1 MKHTQKDMALL
12 RFAEDHHDPAKVP
25 FTFTLDGTRYEGF
38 PAKFCP
44 QVEHERIDANITRY
58 RITAKTEDGLLLTA
72 DHYAYRD
79 FAVSEWVMSIQNVS
93 DHASVTISD
102 WRFAT
107 TFEAESACLY
117 HGNGDTCGVNGYEWQ
132 TDRLTSTPLCIAP
145 VGDGTSCN
153 GAFPYMRL
161 LTPEWGVNLAIG
173 WSGPWSADFAM
184 TEAGARFTAGQG
196 FFNAYLKPGESVR
209 TPRLTMQ
216 IFEGGH
222 DRGRNLWRSYYFA
235 HMLPREKDGKP
246 LSPKLFVHTWA
257 IDGKSEFSGTTEQNQ
272 KEAIDTYLQKGF
284 EPDGWWIDA
293 GWYPCN
299 YDWGVGVG
307 NLRLNEEN
315 YPNGLK
321 PVSDHLHKNGIDLLL
336 WFEPERNYK
345 DTDMWREHPEFL
357 LFYKGDNQF
366 WLTNAL
372 FNLAD
377 PIACDWLIDKI
388 DSMIKEFGVDI
399 YRQDFNFQP
408 MPFWQQNSEPGRE
421 GVLENLHIQ
430 GYYRYWDTLLERNPG
445 LWIDSC
451 ASGGRR
457 NDPET
462 MRRAVPLHYT
472 DVGYGDHYMKQ
483 AQHRQMFEWIPY
495 FRAHNFNWCGDD
507 GIYNGQPHRIDG
519 FAYQNAMVPAM
530 TDMTEYYHDE
540 VQFAQ
545 GRTYH
550 AIWRKA
556 AEIMLRADYYPLTE
570 CRKDIHD
577 WYALQFDEDGKGLVQ
592 VIRNVAVESD
602 TFTANPFV
610 FDKSKTY
617 TFTEAVSG
625 EVRTHT
631 GAELLQNG
639 MTFTMPR
646 KTAQMWFYTTE

>member
-1 MKHTQKDMALL
+1 MKHTTQDFVFGRQLPCS
-12 RFAEDHHDPAKVP
+12 HDPAHVP
-25 FTFTLDGTRYEGF
+25 FTFTLDGTRYCGF
-38 PAKFCP
+38 PASLSPRTEC
-44 QVEHERIDANITRY
+44 VRIDASITCHRF
-58 RITAKTEDGLLLTA
+58 TAYAGGLRLTA
-72 DHYAYRD
+72 ERYDYRD
-79 FAVSEWVMSIQNVS
+79 FAVCEWIMYAENVS
-93 DHASVTISD
+93 DTPSATLSN
-102 WRFAT
+102 WRFCTEIA
-107 TFEAESACLY
+107 AGKADLY
-117 HGNGDTCGVNGYEWQ
+117 HGNGDTCGTNGYEWQ
-132 TDRLTSTPLCIAP
+132 TDALGAQPLHIEPC
-145 VGDGTSCN
+145 GDGTPCN

-161 LTPEWGVNLAIG
+161 LFGDWGINLAIG
-173 WSGPWSADFAM
+173 WSGHWSADFALKASKL
-184 TEAGARFTAGQG
+184 TFATDQG
-196 FFNAYLKPGESVR
+196 FFNAYLKPGERVR
-209 TPRLTMQ
+209 TPRVTMQ
-216 IFEGGH
+216 AFAGGH
-222 DRGRNLWRSYYFA
+222 DRGRNLWRSFYFA
-235 HMLPREKDGKP
+235 HMLPHGKDGKS

-272 KEAIDTYLQKGF
+272 KHAIDTYLQKGF
-284 EPDGWWIDA
+284 APDGWWIDA

-336 WFEPERNYK
+336 WFEPERNYTG
-345 DTDMWREHPEFL
+345 TDMWREHPEFL
-357 LFYKGDNQF
+357 LFYKGDNHF

-377 PIACDWLIDKI
+377 PVACDWLIDKI

-408 MPFWQQNSEPGRE
+408 MPYWQQNSEPGRE

-430 GYYRYWDTLLERNPG
+430 GYYRYWDALLARNPG

-495 FRAHNFNWCGDD
+495 FRAHNFNWCDDD
-507 GIYNGQPHRIDG
+507 GNYNGQPHRIDG
-519 FAYQNAMVPAM
+519 FAYQNAMVPSM

-550 AIWRKA
+550 AIWRRA
-556 AEIMLRADYYPLTE
+556 ATIMLDADYYPLTE
-570 CRKDIHD
+570 CRKDVRD
-577 WYALQFDEDGKGLVQ
+577 WYALQFDKDGAGLVQ
-592 VIRNVAVESD
+592 IIRNVAVESD
-602 TFTANPFV
+602 TFTAFPFV
-610 FDKSKTY
+610 MDESKTY

-625 EVRTHT
+625 EVRTLT
-631 GAELLQNG
+631 GADLAQNG
-639 MTFTMPR
+639 MTFAMP
-646 KTAQMWFYTTE
+646 KKSGQMWFYTSQ